1 MSSIQMFRNAMFY
14 RLTCD
19 EMPADLR
26 GTAALN
32 NQLSERMARDPGTQE
47 LTTVGFV
54 SPFGVDGMYF
64 ERSGNGAIYI
74 TIEKAE
80 RLLPGT
86 AIRQAVAKKVAEI
99 EKAEQRKVYA
109 KEKSRIREEIV
120 HARLP
125 HTFIQKTRI
134 SALIDWPYIIVDA
147 ASPKKA
153 ELLLSLLREALGS
166 LPVRPVTVKAGIE
179 ATMTNWVRE
188 REVTHDRL
196 CLGEKFK
203 SSVPCENGESLS
215 GSGVDFSDDKMEFI
229 LASGHQVTE
238 LALVAYGSD
247 EITTTSFTLTKNL
260 VLKGVQFDDT
270 LKQQA
275 ADDCGDDDSFATFQ
289 SATLLLVVHELRGI
303 RGELLQ
309 ALGGEETPKSL
320 SDPDADDAEEL
331 V

>member
-1 MSSIQMFRNAMFY
+1 MSAIQMFRNAMFY

-26 GTAALN
+26 GSAALN
-32 NQLSERMARDPGTQE
+32 NQLCENKARDPGTQE

-64 ERSGNGAIYI
+64 ERSGNGAIYV

-86 AIRQAVAKKVAEI
+86 AIRQAVAKRVAEI

-179 ATMTNWVRE
+179 ATMTSWVR
-188 REVTHDRL
+188 DCLILDSRL
-196 CLGEKFK
+196 YLGERFK
-203 SSVPCENGESLS
+203 SSVPCEKGESLS
-215 GSGVDFSDDKMEFI
+215 GSGVDFNDEKINAI
-229 LASGHQVTE
+229 LDAGHQVTE
-238 LALVAYGSD
+238 LALLYANTEGMATD
-247 EITTTSFTLTKNL
+247 FTLTKTL
-260 VLKGVQFDDT
+260 VLKGIRFDDA
-270 LKQQA
+270 LSQQA

-289 SATLLLVVHELRGI
+289 SATLMLVVHELRGI
-303 RGELLQ
+303 RGELLE
-309 ALGGEETPKSL
+309 ALGGEELPKSL
-320 SDPDADDAEEL
+320 SDTDADDAEEL

>member
-1 MSSIQMFRNAMFY
+1 MSSIQMFRSAMFY
-14 RLTCD
+14 RLTCN

-32 NQLSERMARDPGTQE
+32 NQLYKRKAREPGTQE

-54 SPFGVDGMYF
+54 SPFGADGMYF

-99 EKAEQRKVYA
+99 ERAEQRKVYA

-179 ATMTNWVRE
+179 ATMTSWVRE
-188 REVTHDRL
+188 RDVPRCRL
-196 CLGEKFK
+196 YLGEKFK

-215 GSGVDFSDDKMEFI
+215 GSGVDFEAERIEAI
-229 LASGHQVTE
+229 LSAGHQVTE
-238 LALVAYGSD
+238 LALVYANQEGMATD
-247 EITTTSFTLTKNL
+247 FTLTKNL
-260 VLKGVQFDDT
+260 VLKGIRFDDA
-270 LKQQA
+270 LSQQA

-289 SATLLLVVHELRGI
+289 SATLMLVVHELRGI

-320 SDPDADDAEEL
+320 SDTDADDAEEL

>member
-19 EMPADLR
+19 EVPDWLRTPAILN
-26 GTAALN
+26 GALA
-32 NQLSERMARDPGTQE
+32 MKPARDPGTQE

-54 SPFGVDGMYF
+54 QPFAV
-64 ERSGNGAIYI
+64 ERAYVESSNPRTAYI

-99 EKAEQRKVYA
+99 EKEQQRKVYA

-179 ATMTNWVRE
+179 STMTHWVRE
-188 REVTHDRL
+188 TVVRGSRL
-196 CLGEKFK
+196 YLGEKFK
-203 SSVPCENGESLS
+203 SSVPSENGESLS
-215 GSGVDFSDDKMEFI
+215 GSGVDFNDEKINAI
-229 LASGHQVTE
+229 LDAGHQVTE
-238 LALVAYGSD
+238 LALVYANGD
-247 EITTTSFTLTKNL
+247 GTATDLTLTKNL
-260 VLKGVQFDDT
+260 VLKGIQFDDA

-289 SATLLLVVHELRGI
+289 SATLMLVVHELRGI

-320 SDPDADDAEEL
+320 SDTDADDAEEL